1 VRPPGRAGRCLVRQ
15 KARGDVAVRQLGGGD
30 DRILGDADLVVRLEG
45 VARPRRIIMVCAT
58 VGSGTITGWKRRSS
72 AASFSMYF

>member
-1 VRPPGRAGRCLVRQ
+1 MIASSVMLTLWCASKVSR
-15 KARGDVAVRQLGGGD
+15 
-30 DRILGDADLVVRLEG
+30 
-45 VARPRRIIMVCAT
+45 RPRKIIMVCAT